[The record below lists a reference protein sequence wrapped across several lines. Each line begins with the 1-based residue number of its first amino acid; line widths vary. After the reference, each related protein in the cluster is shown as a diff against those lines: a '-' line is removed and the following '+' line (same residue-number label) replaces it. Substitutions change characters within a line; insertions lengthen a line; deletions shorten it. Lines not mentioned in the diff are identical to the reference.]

1 VKGYEAFMPRL
12 RALPWLVVVDLA
24 MLARDRWGRLEDA
37 DRRRLAQIVRK
48 GRSVSA
54 RDKAD
59 LRRIVRKLELLDAGR
74 QLVPIVGR
82 GRGSRGRR

>member
-1 VKGYEAFMPRL
+1 MILIDV
-12 RALPWLVVVDLA
+12 A
-24 MLARDRWGRLEDA
+24 MVARDRWGRLEKA
-37 DRRRLAQIVRK
+37 ERTRIAEIVRK
-48 GRSVSA
+48 GRSLTE

-82 GRGSRGRR
+82 RGRGRRRGRR